1 MHHFNNKKHVARAI
15 LFGIVFIVLLSVIVF
30 LLWNW
35 LMPVIFGLH
44 TINIFQAFG
53 ILVLSKILFLG
64 FHRRPGPY
72 NHFKAREYWKKRFEE
87 ERKSEDGNLG
97 KENI

>member
-1 MHHFNNKKHVARAI
+1 MHHINNKKHFAKGI
-15 LFGIVFIVLLSVIVF
+15 LFGIIFIVLLSFVVF

-35 LMPVIFGLH
+35 LMPVIFGLR
-44 TINIFQAFG
+44 TISIFQAFG
-53 ILVLSKILFLG
+53 LLVLSKILFLG
-64 FHRRPGPY
+64 FHRRPAPY

-87 ERKSEDGNLG
+87 ERKSADDSLG